1 MLSAHK
7 EKLRTKRYTLCKELI
22 VDELLQ
28 ELIGEG
34 IFNDILADRVLSHQ
48 RDFKKNVEFLNLLPG
63 RGPDAFRAFCSALVN
78 SDQSH
83 LAELLDPA
91 PEAQNVSR
99 PDRSSA
105 NDGSGEPEPSASYF
119 HFESNAT
126 ASSDLI
132 GTSGTSASLSRR
144 RPMEN
149 TDQAS
154 TSIASPQVIYANQ
167 GTPPKRNC
175 ESSSPYIEQMDDAP
189 SPTDSLSNIRS
200 TASVHSLFSGS
211 DVRTQSN
218 TAINHINT
226 VQSPTSTN
234 AATSYQINSHQGMD
248 LFDGPTVSD
257 LTVRKSTHQHRLQHM
272 TDCYQ
277 MIDRP
282 KGAALIIS
290 VEKFHPESE
299 LSNRE
304 GSEKDRVRLELVLRQ
319 IGFQCY
325 VLINGTAEQIVSTLQ
340 TFAELEEHYYN
351 SCSLVAVMSHGDA
364 GCFYGSDGVSVAIDD
379 VENFF
384 SNQNCH
390 SLQKKPKI
398 FLFQACQGD
407 EYDMGVDEVDGPIQA
422 PVGDVDNTST
432 SSSNDHI
439 RNKLPQKSDIL
450 IGKATM
456 KGFAAMRNTKHGSWY
471 IQALVRVL
479 ARHACD
485 TDLLDI
491 MTKVNNILK
500 HKEGW
505 CPGSVYH
512 RCKVMPEFKSTLSKK
527 LYFFPGN

>member
-1 MLSAHK
+1 
-7 EKLRTKRYTLCKELI
+7 
-22 VDELLQ
+22 
-28 ELIGEG
+28 
-34 IFNDILADRVLSHQ
+34 
-48 RDFKKNVEFLNLLPG
+48 
-63 RGPDAFRAFCSALVN
+63 
-78 SDQSH
+78 
-83 LAELLDPA
+83 
-91 PEAQNVSR
+91 
-99 PDRSSA
+99 
-105 NDGSGEPEPSASYF
+105 
-119 HFESNAT
+119 
-126 ASSDLI
+126 
-132 GTSGTSASLSRR
+132 
-144 RPMEN
+144 
-149 TDQAS
+149 
-154 TSIASPQVIYANQ
+154 
-167 GTPPKRNC
+167 
-175 ESSSPYIEQMDDAP
+175 MDDAP

-200 TASVHSLFSGS
+200 TASVHSLFSRS

-226 VQSPTSTN
+226 VQSPTSTK
-234 AATSYQINSHQGMD
+234 AATSYQINLHQGMD

-257 LTVRKSTHQHRLQHM
+257 LTVRKSTHQHLMQH

-277 MIDRP
+277 MTMRGRP

-290 VEKFHPESE
+290 VEKFHPESD
-299 LSNRE
+299 LLNRE
-304 GSEKDRVRLELVLRQ
+304 GSEKDRVRLELVLQQ

-351 SCSLVAVMSHGDA
+351 SCSLVAAMSHGDA
-364 GCFYGSDGVSVAIDD
+364 GCFYGSDGVSVAIDT
-379 VENFF
+379 VVNFF

-407 EYDMGVDEVDGPIQA
+407 EYDMGVDEVDGPVQA

-439 RNKLPQKSDIL
+439 RNKLPQKSDML
-450 IGKATM
+450 IGQATM

-471 IQALVRVL
+471 IQAFVRVL

-485 TDLLDI
+485 TDLLDM

-512 RCKVMPEFKSTLSKK
+512 RCKVMPEFKSSLSKK
-527 LYFFPGN
+527 LYFFPGI